1 MAKEMYLLPSLKY
14 GYAELEPYISEEQLR
29 IHHNKHHQAYV
40 TNVNSILQTMD
51 KARAEGTDF
60 DYKANAKVL
69 AFNLGGHVLHDY
81 FWWELTPANNSN
93 KEPIGEIS
101 EVIKE
106 DFGNFE
112 RFKKEFTQVAS
123 SVEGSGWAALSFCKG
138 TKRLGIMQIEK
149 HNVNIIPSF
158 PILMVL
164 DVWEHAYYIDY
175 KNERGKFIDA
185 FWNIVN
191 WEKIDMHFKQIQSTQ
206 KA

>member
-1 MAKEMYLLPSLKY
+1 M
-14 GYAELEPYISEEQLR
+14 I
-29 IHHNKHHQAYV
+29 
-40 TNVNSILQTMD
+40 
-51 KARAEGTDF
+51 
-60 DYKANAKVL
+60 
-69 AFNLGGHVLHDY
+69 
-81 FWWELTPANNSN
+81 PANNSN
-93 KEPIGEIS
+93 KEPVGELS

-138 TKRLGIMQIEK
+138 IKRLGIMQIEK

-175 KNERGKFIDA
+175 KNESGKFTEQDIPADLKKKHEIIQKSKTAIITSHINSDA
-185 FWNIVN
+185 DAIGSEVAFYLYLKECGINA
-191 WEKIDMHFKQIQSTQ
+191 KIINNSEVYYSVRKTISFTKTIINAYYSKCCFHSYPDAIPV
-206 KA
+206 